1 MKAQD
6 AKGKSVAEDA
16 VGLDRVDLIIEQWA
30 RERPG
35 MDLSAMETI
44 GRILRTARH
53 IDNVLSI
60 VFAKYGLDFGLFD
73 VLASLRRQG
82 KPYQLPPS
90 ELKQW
95 CMLTSG
101 AMTKRLDRLETA
113 GLINRK
119 DDPADRRGVIIELTA
134 VGLEMTNNVVVA
146 HVENE
151 RQILSSLSKRQQR
164 DLAELLRPLLVQLER
179 INGERG
185 RLPTRAKLNV
195 AS

>member
-1 MKAQD
+1 METQD
-6 AKGKSVAEDA
+6 AKGKAYVAEDT
-16 VGLDRVDLIIEQWA
+16 VDLDRVDRIVEQWA

-53 IDNVLSI
+53 IDNRLSI

-82 KPYQLPPS
+82 EPYQLPPS

-101 AMTKRLDRLETA
+101 AMTKRLDRLERA
-113 GLINRK
+113 GLIKRK
-119 DDPADRRGVIIELTA
+119 DDLADRRGVIIELTA
-134 VGLEMTNNVVVA
+134 AGLEMIDTVVVA

-151 RQILSSLSKRQQR
+151 RQVLSALSKKQQR
-164 DLAELLRPLLVQLER
+164 ELAELLRPLLVQLE
-179 INGERG
+179 
-185 RLPTRAKLNV
+185 PA
-195 AS
+195 